1 MTSIRQ
7 RLLAGLVVGLSL
19 VLGIAGYATY
29 RQARAEVNALFDYQ
43 LQQAALA
50 LRRQNLLALAIGGEV
65 GEGEGDLLVQIWDR
79 GGGLL
84 YVSRQDWEL
93 PFATQPGFA
102 DLLWRD
108 QRWRL
113 FALYAGDR
121 IVQVAQPA
129 RLRLRM
135 SADIALRNLAPFL
148 LLLPGMALVIWF
160 GVGAGL
166 RPLHRMAADLQQ
178 RRPGALEPMA
188 TERMPAE
195 ITPLVHALNDLL
207 ARLAHTLDAQ
217 RQFVADA
224 AHELRTPLTAVRLQA
239 EIAQRATDEV
249 ERAGTLGELRAGL
262 LRASH
267 LVEQLLAMARLDAAP
282 ATGPVETVDLLD
294 VAKRVVAEFAPIA
307 DDRRLDLG
315 LLPSSSAT
323 VAGDPGEL
331 RTLLGNL
338 VDNALRYT
346 PAGGQVDVQ
355 VQPAENEAV
364 LTVSDTGPGI
374 PATEQARVFD
384 RFYRGADA
392 IAPGSGLGLA
402 IVQRIADRHRASIRL
417 EDAEP
422 GRGLRVIVRLPQVRA
437 VAKILPCR
445 SDAADRERSKLP
457 LEAR

>member
-7 RLLAGLVVGLSL
+7 RLLLGLLIGLSL

-29 RQARAEVNALFDYQ
+29 RQARAEVNTLFDYQ

-50 LRRQNLLALAIGGEV
+50 LRRQNLFALAISGEA
-65 GEGEGDLLVQIWDR
+65 GAEEGDLLVQIWDR

-84 YVSRQDWEL
+84 YVSRRDWEL

-121 IVQVAQPA
+121 IIQVAQPTQV
-129 RLRLRM
+129 RLRM

-166 RPLHRMAADLQQ
+166 RPLHRVAAEIQC
-178 RRPGALEPMA
+178 RRPDALEPVA
-188 TERMPAE
+188 AERLPAE

-217 RQFVADA
+217 RQFIADA

-239 EIAQRATDEV
+239 EMAQRATDPAEQ
-249 ERAGTLGELRAGL
+249 AGTLAELRTGL

-282 ATGPVETVDLLD
+282 TTGLVEPVDLLEL
-294 VAKRVVAEFAPIA
+294 AKRVVAEFAPIA
-307 DDRRLDLG
+307 DDRHLDLG
-315 LLPSSSAT
+315 LLPSDAAT
-323 VAGDPGEL
+323 VAGDPSEL
-331 RTLLGNL
+331 RALLGNL
-338 VDNALRYT
+338 VENALRYT
-346 PAGGQVDVQ
+346 PTGGQVDVQ
-355 VQPAENEAV
+355 VQRVGNEAV

-374 PATEQARVFD
+374 PVAERDRVFD
-384 RFYRGADA
+384 RFYRGANA
-392 IAPGSGLGLA
+392 TASGSGLGLA
-402 IVQRIADRHRASIRL
+402 IVRRIADRHQASIRL
-417 EDAEP
+417 EETEP
-422 GRGLRVIVRLPQVRA
+422 GRGLRITVRWPGA
-437 VAKILPCR
+437 VG
-445 SDAADRERSKLP
+445 
-457 LEAR
+457 

>member
-1 MTSIRQ
+1 MISIRQ
-7 RLLAGLVVGLSL
+7 RLLVGLLVGLSL

-29 RQARAEVNALFDYQ
+29 RQARAEIDALFDYQ
-43 LQQAALA
+43 LRQAALA
-50 LRRQNLLALAIGGEV
+50 LRRQNLLALAIS
-65 GEGEGDLLVQIWDR
+65 GEGSEGDGDLLVQIWDR

-84 YVSRQDWEL
+84 YVSRRDWEL
-93 PFATQPGFA
+93 PFAIQPGFA

-113 FALYAGDR
+113 FALYAGNR

-166 RPLHRMAADLQQ
+166 RPLHRVATEIQL
-178 RRPGALEPMA
+178 RRPEALEPVA
-188 TERMPAE
+188 TERLPAE

-207 ARLAHTLDAQ
+207 RRLANTLDAQ

-224 AHELRTPLTAVRLQA
+224 AHELRTPLAAVRLQA
-239 EIAQRATDEV
+239 EIAQRATDEA
-249 ERAGTLGELRAGL
+249 ERTGTLEQLRAGL

-282 ATGPVETVDLLD
+282 ASGSVESVDLLD
-294 VAKRVVAEFAPIA
+294 LAKQAVAEFAPIA
-307 DDRRLDLG
+307 DDRGLDLG
-315 LLPSSSAT
+315 LLPSAAAA

-346 PAGGQVDVQ
+346 PEGGRVDVRVQQ
-355 VQPAENEAV
+355 VGNEAV

-374 PATEQARVFD
+374 PAAERARVFD
-384 RFYRGADA
+384 RFYRGTGV

-402 IVQRIADRHRASIRL
+402 IVKRIADRSRASIGL

-422 GRGLRVIVRLPQVRA
+422 GRGLRVTVRWP
-437 VAKILPCR
+437 VA
-445 SDAADRERSKLP
+445 AATGSLSAHLSPGGEGT
-457 LEAR
+457 E

>member
-1 MTSIRQ
+1 VTSIRQ
-7 RLLAGLVVGLSL
+7 RLLLGLLVGLSL

-29 RQARAEVNALFDYQ
+29 RQARAEVNTLFDYQ

-50 LRRQNLLALAIGGEV
+50 LRRQNLLALAIGGEA

-113 FALYAGDR
+113 FALSAGDR

-129 RLRLRM
+129 RVRLRM

-166 RPLHRMAADLQQ
+166 RPLHRVAADIQQ
-178 RRPGALEPMA
+178 RRPEALEPVA
-188 TERMPAE
+188 VERLPAE
-195 ITPLVHALNDLL
+195 ITPLVQALNDLL

-239 EIAQRATDEV
+239 EMAQRATNLEEQARNLDQ
-249 ERAGTLGELRAGL
+249 LRAGL

-282 ATGPVETVDLLD
+282 DAGSVEAVDLLE
-294 VAKRVVAEFAPIA
+294 VARRVVTEFAPIA
-307 DDRRLDLG
+307 DDRHLDLG
-315 LLPSSSAT
+315 LLPSDAVL

-355 VQPAENEAV
+355 VQRAGDKAV

-374 PATEQARVFD
+374 PATERARVFD

-392 IAPGSGLGLA
+392 VAPGSGLGLA
-402 IVQRIADRHRASIRL
+402 IVQRVADRSRATVRL

-422 GRGLRVIVRLPQVRA
+422 GRGLRVIVRWPVIA
-437 VAKILPCR
+437 G
-445 SDAADRERSKLP
+445 
-457 LEAR
+457 

>member
-7 RLLAGLVVGLSL
+7 RLLLGLLVGLSL

-29 RQARAEVNALFDYQ
+29 CQARAEIDALFDYQ
-43 LQQAALA
+43 LRQTALA
-50 LRRQNLLALAIGGEV
+50 LRRQNLLALAIGGEA

-84 YVSRQDWEL
+84 YVSRRDWEL

-166 RPLHRMAADLQQ
+166 RPLHRVATEIQQ
-178 RRPGALEPMA
+178 RRPEALEPVS
-188 TERMPAE
+188 TERLPTE
-195 ITPLVHALNDLL
+195 ITPLVQALNDLL
-207 ARLAHTLDAQ
+207 GRLANTLDAQ

-224 AHELRTPLTAVRLQA
+224 AHELRTPLTAVRLQV
-239 EIAQRATDEV
+239 EMAQRATDEA
-249 ERAGTLGELRAGL
+249 ERVGTLDELRAGL

-282 ATGPVETVDLLD
+282 VAGSVEAVDLLE
-294 VAKRVVAEFAPIA
+294 VARGVVAEFAPIA
-307 DDRRLDLG
+307 DDRGLDLG
-315 LLPSSSAT
+315 LLPSAAAA

-346 PAGGQVDVQ
+346 PEGGRVDVRVQQ
-355 VQPAENEAV
+355 VGNEAV

-374 PATEQARVFD
+374 PAAERTRVFD
-384 RFYRGADA
+384 RFYRGTGV

-402 IVQRIADRHRASIRL
+402 IVKRIADRSRASIGL
-417 EDAEP
+417 EDTEP
-422 GRGLRVIVRLPQVRA
+422 GRGLRVTVRWP
-437 VAKILPCR
+437 VA
-445 SDAADRERSKLP
+445 AATGSLSAHLSPGGEGT
-457 LEAR
+457 E

>member
-7 RLLAGLVVGLSL
+7 RLLAGLLVGLTL
-19 VLGIAGYATY
+19 VLGVAGYATY
-29 RQARAEVNALFDYQ
+29 YQARAEVNALFDYQ
-43 LQQAALA
+43 LQQTALA
-50 LRRQNLLALAIGGEV
+50 LRGQNLLALAMSGQV
-65 GEGEGDLLVQIWDR
+65 GDGEGDLLVQIWDR

-84 YVSRQDWEL
+84 YVSRKAWEL

-108 QRWRL
+108 ERWRL
-113 FALYAGDR
+113 FALYVGDR

-166 RPLHRMAADLQQ
+166 RPLHRLAADIQQ
-178 RRPGALEPMA
+178 RRPGALEPVMA
-188 TERMPAE
+188 ERLPAE

-217 RQFVADA
+217 RQFIADA

-239 EIAQRATDEV
+239 EMAQRATDMAD
-249 ERAGTLGELRAGL
+249 RAATLDALRTGL

-267 LVEQLLAMARLDAAP
+267 LIEQLLALARLDAGSAVSR
-282 ATGPVETVDLLD
+282 VEAVDLLD
-294 VAKRVVAEFAPIA
+294 LVKRVITEYAPIA
-307 DDRRLDLG
+307 DDRSLDLG
-315 LLPSSSAT
+315 LLPSEAAT
-323 VAGDPGEL
+323 IAGDPVEL

-346 PAGGQVDVQ
+346 PTGGQVDVQ
-355 VQPAENEAV
+355 IQRIGDDAV

-374 PATEQARVFD
+374 PVAEREQVFD
-384 RFYRGADA
+384 RFHRGTHTT
-392 IAPGSGLGLA
+392 APGSGLGLA
-402 IVQRIADRHRASIRL
+402 IVKRIADRHRANIHL
-417 EDAEP
+417 EDAEA
-422 GRGLRVIVRLPQVRA
+422 GQGLRVVVRVPITVG
-437 VAKILPCR
+437 
-445 SDAADRERSKLP
+445 
-457 LEAR
+457 

>member
-1 MTSIRQ
+1 VTSIRQ
-7 RLLAGLVVGLSL
+7 RLLLGLLVGLSL

-29 RQARAEVNALFDYQ
+29 RQARAEVNTLFDYQ

-50 LRRQNLLALAIGGEV
+50 LRRQNLLALAIGSEA

-84 YVSRQDWEL
+84 YVSRRDWEL

-135 SADIALRNLAPFL
+135 SADIALRHLAPFL

-166 RPLHRMAADLQQ
+166 RPLQRFATDLQQ
-178 RRPGALEPMA
+178 RRPEALEPVA
-188 TERMPAE
+188 TERLPAE
-195 ITPLVHALNDLL
+195 IMPLVHALNDLL
-207 ARLAHTLDAQ
+207 ARLARTLDAQ

-239 EIAQRATDEV
+239 EMAQRATDPA
-249 ERAGTLGELRAGL
+249 ERAETLDELRAGL

-282 ATGPVETVDLLD
+282 VTGSMEPVDLLD
-294 VAKRVVAEFAPIA
+294 MAKRVIAEFAPIA
-307 DDRRLDLG
+307 DDRHLDLG
-315 LLPSSSAT
+315 LLPSDAVS

-346 PAGGQVDVQ
+346 PAGGRVDVQ
-355 VQPAENEAV
+355 VQRAGDEAV

-374 PATEQARVFD
+374 PVAEWTRVFD

-392 IAPGSGLGLA
+392 NAPGSGLGLA
-402 IVQRIADRHRASIRL
+402 IAQSIAGRSRASICL

-422 GRGLRVIVRLPQVRA
+422 RRGLRVIVRWPV
-437 VAKILPCR
+437 ITG
-445 SDAADRERSKLP
+445 
-457 LEAR
+457 

>member
-1 MTSIRQ
+1 VTSIRQ
-7 RLLAGLVVGLSL
+7 RLLLGLLVGLSL

-29 RQARAEVNALFDYQ
+29 RQARAEVNTLFDYQ

-50 LRRQNLLALAIGGEV
+50 LRRQNLLALAIGGEA

-113 FALYAGDR
+113 FALSAGDR

-129 RLRLRM
+129 RVRLRM

-166 RPLHRMAADLQQ
+166 RPLHRLATDIQQ
-178 RRPGALEPMA
+178 RRPEALEPVA
-188 TERMPAE
+188 VERLPAE
-195 ITPLVHALNDLL
+195 ITPLVQALNDLL

-239 EIAQRATDEV
+239 EMAQRATNLEEQARNLDQ
-249 ERAGTLGELRAGL
+249 LRAGL

-282 ATGPVETVDLLD
+282 DAGSVEAVDLLE
-294 VAKRVVAEFAPIA
+294 VARRVVTEFAPIA
-307 DDRRLDLG
+307 DDRHLDLG
-315 LLPSSSAT
+315 LLPSDAVL

-355 VQPAENEAV
+355 VQRAGDKAV

-374 PATEQARVFD
+374 PATERARVFD

-392 IAPGSGLGLA
+392 VAPGSGLGLA
-402 IVQRIADRHRASIRL
+402 IVQRIADRSRATVRL

-422 GRGLRVIVRLPQVRA
+422 GRGLRVIVRWPVAA
-437 VAKILPCR
+437 V
-445 SDAADRERSKLP
+445 
-457 LEAR
+457 